1 MRFKRLDLNLLVAL
15 DALLEEQ
22 KTTRAAQRLN
32 VSQSAM
38 SGMLARLRV
47 YFEDELLVQVG
58 RSMQRTPLGDELAEP
73 VRDLLMQIS
82 TTIELRHEFDP
93 ATVQRHVRIAASDY
107 QASVLV
113 VPLIRRLRKLAPG
126 ITIELTRLAETAS
139 EMLMSGR
146 AHIVI
151 MPEQLI
157 DEQLPC
163 ERLPADEFR
172 CIAWNGHP
180 LLGDTLD
187 MDTFLACGHVT
198 PVFGPARHPSL
209 DGLFFRQHQI
219 ERKVQVITHDFESM
233 AQIVV
238 ETDLLAIMPA
248 RLATLCA
255 ERYPIRI
262 MAPPIAL
269 PPLQSCMQWHRSH
282 ANDPC
287 HRWLRRQLA
296 DVAAAHA

>member
-15 DALLEEQ
+15 DALLAEQ

-38 SGMLARLRV
+38 SGMLARLRA

-58 RSMQRTPLGDELAEP
+58 RSMQRTPLGEELAEP
-73 VRDLLMQIS
+73 VRDLLMQIES
-82 TTIELRHEFDP
+82 TIELRHEFDP
-93 ATVQRHVRIAASDY
+93 ATVQRHFRIAASDY

-113 VPLIRRLRKLAPG
+113 VPTIRRLRQLAPG
-126 ITIELTRLAETAS
+126 ITIELMRVAETAS
-139 EMLMSGR
+139 EALMSGR
-146 AHIVI
+146 SHLVI

-157 DEQLPC
+157 DEHLPS
-163 ERLPADEFR
+163 ERLPQDTFC
-172 CIAWNGHP
+172 CIAWNEHP
-180 LLGDTLD
+180 LLVETLD
-187 MDTFLACGHVT
+187 METFLACGHVT
-198 PVFGPARHPSL
+198 PLFGPTRHFSL
-209 DGLFFRQHQI
+209 DELFFRHHQI
-219 ERKVQVITHDFESM
+219 ERKLQVTTHDFESM

-238 ETDLLAIMPA
+238 ETDLLATMPA
-248 RLATLCA
+248 RLAAICA
-255 ERYPIRI
+255 RRYPIRV

-269 PPLQSCMQWHRSH
+269 PPLQSCMQWHPSH

-296 DVAAAHA
+296 DVAAANA